1 MCQERE
7 VLSSG
12 FPRDAEFRL
21 TPSAGDLP
29 ALDRESDHLL
39 LRFVE
44 LHLDGGGDKWRRS
57 LTEGAGVGRIR
68 GAAGAAVTVSPLRSS
83 GNHCGYPGLD
93 SFGQVVPRGGELGQI
108 GRHSGRVWGAFGV
121 FGGALKGR

>member
-1 MCQERE
+1 MYQELE
-7 VLSSG
+7 VLSGGVS
-12 FPRDAEFRL
+12 RDAVSDSHRL
-21 TPSAGDLP
+21 LVTFLP
-29 ALDRESDHLL
+29 WTGSPTIFFCGSLNCASMARVTH
-39 LRFVE
+39 
-44 LHLDGGGDKWRRS
+44 WRRS

-93 SFGQVVPRGGELGQI
+93 SFGQVVPRGGELGQV
-108 GRHSGRVWGAFGV
+108 GRHFGRVCGSFGV